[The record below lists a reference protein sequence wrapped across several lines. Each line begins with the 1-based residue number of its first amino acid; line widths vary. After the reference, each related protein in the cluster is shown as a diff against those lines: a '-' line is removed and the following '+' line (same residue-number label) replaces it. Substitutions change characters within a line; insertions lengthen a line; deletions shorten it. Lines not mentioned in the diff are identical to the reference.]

1 MCSTIKEICSFFA
14 AAVLFFCLLSAMIIK
29 KMMLPFLVF
38 GVCVSERRCCMFA
51 TPAGEL
57 FVCTDESEKTNN
69 GSEYGGDIIVTLASR
84 GERFM
89 VGGCAN
95 HQKH

>member
-1 MCSTIKEICSFFA
+1 
-14 AAVLFFCLLSAMIIK
+14 
-29 KMMLPFLVF
+29 
-38 GVCVSERRCCMFA
+38 MFA